1 MQINLEIND
10 GVIDKLLEKKGYI
23 TKDILVHF
31 PLVYSVSG
39 YGSYYMKVSYPMY
52 NKPKCLDI
60 NQEAKRAA
68 KVDYFSISAKL
79 FLHKLRIFNGLQ
91 RAITPVIR

>member
-52 NKPKCLDI
+52 NKPKCLDNEI
-60 NQEAKRAA
+60 VL
-68 KVDYFSISAKL
+68 VDDVKDYEYKIVVNKLISDLIAEKL
-79 FLHKLRIFNGLQ
+79 LG
-91 RAITPVIR
+91 

>member
-10 GVIDKLLEKKGYI
+10 GVIDKLLEKKGYV

-39 YGSYYMKVSYPMY
+39 YGSYYMKISYPIY
-52 NKPKCLDI
+52 NKPKCLDNEI
-60 NQEAKRAA
+60 VL
-68 KVDYFSISAKL
+68 VDDVKDYEYKIVVNKLISDLIAEKL
-79 FLHKLRIFNGLQ
+79 LG
-91 RAITPVIR
+91 

>member
-10 GVIDKLLEKKGYI
+10 GVIDKLLEKKGYV

-39 YGSYYMKVSYPMY
+39 YGSYYMKISYPIY
-52 NKPKCLDI
+52 NKPKCLDNEI
-60 NQEAKRAA
+60 VL
-68 KVDYFSISAKL
+68 VDDVKDYEYKIVVNKLISDLIAEKL
-79 FLHKLRIFNGLQ
+79 LR
-91 RAITPVIR
+91 

>member
-10 GVIDKLLEKKGYI
+10 GVIDKLLEKKGYV

-52 NKPKCLDI
+52 NKPKCLDNEI
-60 NQEAKRAA
+60 VLVDDVKDYEYKIVVN
-68 KVDYFSISAKL
+68 KVISDLIAEKL
-79 FLHKLRIFNGLQ
+79 LG
-91 RAITPVIR
+91 

>member
-10 GVIDKLLEKKGYI
+10 GVIDKLLEKKGYV

-39 YGSYYMKVSYPMY
+39 YGSYYMKISYPIY
-52 NKPKCLDI
+52 NKPKCLDNEI
-60 NQEAKRAA
+60 VL
-68 KVDYFSISAKL
+68 VDDVKDYEYKIVVNKLISDLIAEKL
-79 FLHKLRIFNGLQ
+79 LS
-91 RAITPVIR
+91 

>member
-39 YGSYYMKVSYPMY
+39 YGSYYMKISYPMY
-52 NKPKCLDI
+52 NKPKCLDNEI
-60 NQEAKRAA
+60 VL
-68 KVDYFSISAKL
+68 VDDVKDYEYKIVVNKLISDLIAEKL
-79 FLHKLRIFNGLQ
+79 LR
-91 RAITPVIR
+91 

>member
-10 GVIDKLLEKKGYI
+10 GVIDKLLEKKGYV

-39 YGSYYMKVSYPMY
+39 YGSYYMKISYPMH
-52 NKPKCLDI
+52 NKPKCLDNEI
-60 NQEAKRAA
+60 VLVDDVKDYEYKIVVN
-68 KVDYFSISAKL
+68 KVISDLIAEKL
-79 FLHKLRIFNGLQ
+79 LG
-91 RAITPVIR
+91 

>member
-10 GVIDKLLEKKGYI
+10 GVIDKLLEKKGYV

-39 YGSYYMKVSYPMY
+39 YGSYYMKISYPMY
-52 NKPKCLDI
+52 NKPKCLDNEI
-60 NQEAKRAA
+60 VL
-68 KVDYFSISAKL
+68 VDDVKDYEYKIVVNKLISDLIAEKL
-79 FLHKLRIFNGLQ
+79 LG
-91 RAITPVIR
+91 